1 MPKIKRIFI
10 ANRGEIAVRIIKTA
24 RIMGIE
30 TVLGVSEADRESLGA
45 RLADQTV
52 CLGPAPSSESY
63 LKIETILHAAKTTGC
78 DAIHPGYGFLSEN
91 RVLAEGCLEQGLIF
105 IGPSP
110 ENLDAVGDKL
120 TARTHAINAEV
131 PVVPGD
137 TIETAEDALAI
148 AERIGFPL
156 LIKAVAG
163 GGGKGMRRVECADS
177 LVESITMAIAEATA
191 SFGDGRVY
199 VERLVEKGRHIEV
212 QIIADGT
219 TYLHAHERECSLQR
233 RYQKVLEEAPAP
245 NLDPDLRDA
254 IHAAALKFARHIGYR
269 SLGTVEFLV
278 DVARGEFYFLE
289 MNARVQVEHP
299 VTEEITGLDLI
310 QTQIKIAEGAPLAM
324 TQEDILVTGHAIECR
339 INAEDSTNNFMP
351 SPGRIDLV
359 WFPPMTGLRMDTH
372 VQSGSMIPPFYDSM
386 IAKMIVHRTTRNAAI
401 ETLKQ
406 QLATCRLEG
415 ITTNIPLHQR
425 ILAWPDFQAAKIDT
439 NSLERF
445 LNGSEDDQ

>member
-1 MPKIKRIFI
+1 
-10 ANRGEIAVRIIKTA
+10 
-24 RIMGIE
+24 
-30 TVLGVSEADRESLGA
+30 
-45 RLADQTV
+45 
-52 CLGPAPSSESY
+52 
-63 LKIETILHAAKTTGC
+63 
-78 DAIHPGYGFLSEN
+78 
-91 RVLAEGCLEQGLIF
+91 
-105 IGPSP
+105 
-110 ENLDAVGDKL
+110 
-120 TARTHAINAEV
+120 
-131 PVVPGD
+131 
-137 TIETAEDALAI
+137 
-148 AERIGFPL
+148 
-156 LIKAVAG
+156 
-163 GGGKGMRRVECADS
+163 
-177 LVESITMAIAEATA
+177 MAIAEATA

-212 QIIADGT
+212 QIIADGS

-245 NLDPDLRDA
+245 NLDPALRYA
-254 IHAAALKFARHIGYR
+254 IHAAALKFARHIDYR

-278 DVARGEFYFLE
+278 DVTRGEFYFLE

-324 TQEDILVTGHAIECR
+324 TQEDIQVTGHAIECR

-351 SPGRIDLV
+351 YPGRIDLV

-372 VQSGSMIPPFYDSM
+372 VQSGSMIPPFYDPM
-386 IAKMIVHRTTRNAAI
+386 IAKMIVHGATRSAAI

-425 ILAWPDFQAAKIDT
+425 ILNWPAFQRAEIDT